1 MSFFKK
7 INQIINE
14 TNCLHYCI
22 TLFRAITMLCGTDNI
37 MWNTLHIH
45 NIVLTLNNVMCSR
58 TEIPRI
64 FYKKKNTR
72 IIENLH
78 DPTVQAS

>member
-1 MSFFKK
+1 
-7 INQIINE
+7 
-14 TNCLHYCI
+14 
-22 TLFRAITMLCGTDNI
+22 MLCGTDNI

-58 TEIPRI
+58 IEIPRI